1 MTEQKIYL
9 EEWRELYDLA
19 VSLKEL
25 KPWEWMWDGDV
36 FGVEDPET
44 GEVGYCC
51 VMGRGG
57 EHYALAFY
65 RGSEGLL
72 GYLKVRGGEVPFD
85 SPDAQ
90 HCQDCLMLSFEDRVY
105 LHPKDRALIKRLGLR
120 FRGANAW
127 PLFRDWTPGYFPWFL
142 TPDQARLLLRLLPPA
157 LEMAERLRSNP
168 RLLEEPE
175 PGKWL
180 VRSSRSGREGTV
192 WGDEWRF
199 PNPLPE
205 PEAEGV
211 PYLYDLEGLRHS
223 ITRRS
228 GVWEIDYFY
237 SPLPV
242 REKGARPYYPR
253 MMMAADRR
261 SGLLI
266 FFHLVGASSSWGK
279 ELIDAFLLHLE
290 KIQVIPEKM
299 LVREN
304 GYELLKG
311 VAAGLGIKL
320 EKAKKLPALWE
331 AREYFSEFF
340 SSGPGL
346 DG

>member
-1 MTEQKIYL
+1 MTEHKISL
-9 EEWRELYDLA
+9 EKWRELHELA
-19 VSLKEL
+19 DSLKKL
-25 KPWEWMWDGDV
+25 QPWEWMWDGDV

-44 GEVGYCC
+44 GEIGYCC

-90 HCQDCLMLSFEDRVY
+90 HCQDCLMLSFEDRDY
-105 LHPKDRALIKRLGLR
+105 LHPKDRALIKRLGLK

-127 PLFRDWTPGYFPWFL
+127 PLFRDWTPGYFPWFIS
-142 TPDQARLLLRLLPPA
+142 PDQARLFLRLLPPA
-157 LEMAERLRSNP
+157 LEMAERLRTNP

-180 VRSSRSGREGTV
+180 VRSSRPGREETV
-192 WGDEWRF
+192 WEDEWRF
-199 PNPLPE
+199 PDPLPK
-205 PEAEGV
+205 PEAGRV
-211 PYLYDLEGLRHS
+211 PCLYDLEGLRRS
-223 ITRRS
+223 IARRG

-253 MMMAADRR
+253 MMLAADRP

-266 FFHLVGASSSWGK
+266 FFHLAESGSSWGK
-279 ELIDAFLLHLE
+279 ELIDAFLSHLD
-290 KIQVIPEKM
+290 KIRLSPEK
-299 LVREN
+299 LIVRER
-304 GYELLKG
+304 GFQLLQG
-311 VAAGLGIKL
+311 VAAGLGIEL
-320 EKAKKLPALWE
+320 EEADDLPALRE
-331 AREYFSEFF
+331 ARESFAAF
-340 SSGPGL
+340 L
-346 DG
+346 